1 MKSSLV
7 YAIKL
12 KFNYSQHDV
21 VVCLDGA
28 TEIAKNTHA
37 LARAR
42 SQRIQS
48 FLFYIH
54 PSIHS
59 PRYTFLINYF
69 LCSFIVFSGCSSVLI
84 LYYSSAQAHLP
95 SPPPPFSPMMD
106 IKIFFMTVVTSL
118 CRGSNSLCDGESIFM
133 FCYRCFSSGPR
144 WKWKKCYKN
153 PIKPF

>member
-1 MKSSLV
+1 MKSSLI

-12 KFNYSQHDV
+12 KFNYSQHGV
-21 VVCLDGA
+21 VVCSDGA
-28 TEIAKNTHA
+28 TEIAKNKHA
-37 LARAR
+37 LVRAR
-42 SQRIQS
+42 SLRIQS
-48 FLFYIH
+48 FLYIH

-69 LCSFIVFSGCSSVLI
+69 CAHSSCFLAALLCW
-84 LYYSSAQAHLP
+84 YYTTLP
-95 SPPPPFSPMMD
+95 PKLTYPHRHSLLSD
-106 IKIFFMTVVTSL
+106 DGYKNIFMTVVTSL

-133 FCYRCFSSGPR
+133 FCYRCFSSEPR